1 MSEEMTAAEELKKK
15 SFEDDRLYGVVVS
28 LAIALPIVER
38 LEQENAALRHQLDLH
53 VETADLCENCD
64 GDTSVSTE
72 ESGFATLAFC
82 IKCWNELAERARA
95 EGYESAKKDA
105 VQIANRAR
113 AEGQQQGY
121 ADGSGDMDA
130 TEAYWKD
137 QVERGLEAAAKIVDA
152 GEESGRVTS
161 PAIAEMIRALTHRL
175 TRDAG
180 AAAEREAVKT
190 ETADGIDLLTWLM
203 ERGSGVRGR

>member
-1 MSEEMTAAEELKKK
+1 M
-15 SFEDDRLYGVVVS
+15 F
-28 LAIALPIVER
+28 
-38 LEQENAALRHQLDLH
+38 
-53 VETADLCENCD
+53 TADVCNQCWGS
-64 GDTSVSTE
+64 GD
-72 ESGFATLAFC
+72 ATYPWPDHRA
-82 IKCWNELAERARA
+82 AERARA

-190 ETADGIDLLTWLM
+190 ETADGIDSRL
-203 ERGSGVRGR
+203 